1 MGEGTNDVDPEA
13 QLDQVSER
21 IEKSRAR
28 LDDLVSELD
37 QRRHVVANVRRTLRE
52 HPVWGVGSVVL
63 GLALIGG
70 GVALAV
76 QRQRRRQT
84 LSARAER
91 LQTAVGRMIDRP
103 NKVAPRDGGVSGK
116 LLTAAAT
123 AATGVLVK
131 RLVERAV
138 AQALRPVDR
147 PR

>member
-1 MGEGTNDVDPEA
+1 MGEGTNDLDPEE

-21 IEKSRAR
+21 IDKSRAR

-37 QRRHVVANVRRTLRE
+37 QRRHVVANVRRTVSE
-52 HPVWGVGSVVL
+52 HPVWAIGSVAL

-70 GVALAV
+70 GIALAV
-76 QRQRRRQT
+76 RRQQRRQT

-91 LQTAVGRMIDRP
+91 LRTALGRMIEKPD
-103 NKVAPRDGGVSGK
+103 KVAPRDGGVAGK
-116 LLTAAAT
+116 VLTSAAT

-138 AQALRPVDR
+138 AQAMRPDDR
-147 PR
+147 VR

>member
-1 MGEGTNDVDPEA
+1 MGEGTNDLDPEE

-21 IEKSRAR
+21 IGKSRAR

-37 QRRHVVANVRRTLRE
+37 QRRHVVANVRRTVSE
-52 HPVWGVGSVVL
+52 HPVWAIGSVAL

-70 GVALAV
+70 GIALAV
-76 QRQRRRQT
+76 RRQQQRQT

-91 LQTAVGRMIDRP
+91 LRIALGRMIEKPD
-103 NKVAPRDGGVSGK
+103 KVAPRDGGVAGK
-116 LLTAAAT
+116 VLTSAAT

-138 AQALRPVDR
+138 AQAMRADDR
-147 PR
+147 TR